1 LKEKLSPGVE
11 KFSILEYILLE
22 AIDLEF
28 KIIMLMEL
36 KNWILDN

>member
-1 LKEKLSPGVE
+1 VE

-22 AIDLEF
+22 TIDIEF
-28 KIIMLMEL
+28 KVNMLKEL